1 VFRLGWTGVGGDIIT
16 RSSAH
21 DGKGDTGARE
31 GREKRCSDGHGE
43 LQLRRSPD
51 GGGRLNA
58 TPTSVHRP
66 NGVLDELGE
75 MMVELWANWWQRFR
89 GGE

>member
-1 VFRLGWTGVGGDIIT
+1 MFRLGWTGVGGDIIT
-16 RSSAH
+16 RASAH

-58 TPTSVHRP
+58 TTTSVHRP
-66 NGVLDELGE
+66 NGEGEELE
-75 MMVELWANWWQRFR
+75 EATVELWVN
-89 GGE
+89 